1 MKIKVFD
8 SIMGSGKTQK
18 SIEIMNKSEGRFIY
32 ITPLLSEV
40 QRIKE
45 KVATKRFYEP
55 KQLGKGKMSSLKEL
69 IRDGEK
75 INIYI
80 PSKRMREL
88 LINWIEN

>member
-1 MKIKVFD
+1 MRVRVID

-18 SIEIMNKSEGRFIY
+18 SIEIMNKSDKRFIY
-32 ITPLLSEV
+32 ITPYLSEV
-40 QRIKE
+40 KRIKD
-45 KVATKRFYEP
+45 KVTTKRFYEP